1 MGKDLGLGRVERRG
15 DRFVGRRQERNAAG
29 QDREQAFVEA
39 VGGGAGRL
47 RGGDRGLRR
56 QPRQAAVA
64 VQATEM
70 FQDFVLAGATG
81 LSDGC
86 ERTGRQGQ
94 AFAQGI
100 EQAAGVHDGPGYQN
114 GAAIMVTR
122 ASTVIDLVQARSCG
136 MRHHPDL
143 TMRVGRAPTKI
154 RRFGMN
160 RRFEGRVAVVTGAGS
175 GIGKAVALALGAEGA
190 SVLAFDLHADA
201 ASAVA
206 EAIVA
211 AGGTAHA
218 MAGDAGR
225 LEDVEASVAEAVA
238 RFGALHLAFNNAGIG
253 GPMGMLAD
261 TPVDEYMRLMDVN
274 VHSVFYGMRSQ
285 IPAMLKAGGGA
296 IVNNSSILGLV
307 GNPTA
312 AAYVTAK
319 HAVTGM
325 TKAAALGY
333 AAQGIRINSIH
344 PGYIDTPLLSRLPR
358 ETYDALVGLH
368 PIGRLGTAE
377 EVAALVLFLLSDEAS
392 FVTGAQYLVDGGYTA
407 H

>member
-1 MGKDLGLGRVERRG
+1 
-15 DRFVGRRQERNAAG
+15 
-29 QDREQAFVEA
+29 
-39 VGGGAGRL
+39 
-47 RGGDRGLRR
+47 
-56 QPRQAAVA
+56 
-64 VQATEM
+64 
-70 FQDFVLAGATG
+70 
-81 LSDGC
+81 
-86 ERTGRQGQ
+86 
-94 AFAQGI
+94 
-100 EQAAGVHDGPGYQN
+100 
-114 GAAIMVTR
+114 
-122 ASTVIDLVQARSCG
+122 
-136 MRHHPDL
+136 
-143 TMRVGRAPTKI
+143 
-154 RRFGMN
+154 MN